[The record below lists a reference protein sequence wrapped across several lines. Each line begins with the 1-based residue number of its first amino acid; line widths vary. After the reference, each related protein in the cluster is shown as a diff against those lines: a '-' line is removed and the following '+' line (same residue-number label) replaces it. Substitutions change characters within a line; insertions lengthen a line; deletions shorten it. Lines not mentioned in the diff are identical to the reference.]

1 MNNMIANPEKFQA
14 IKIEKREKNP
24 TEINIDGKKISS
36 ESSVLLLGLEIDIE
50 LNFNKRIYKIC
61 NKSASEQNAL
71 NRWNRSLGFEKKKT
85 LKNSFIYGN
94 FNYCSIVW
102 HFCSK
107 NSPNKIENNQKKGF
121 KISFKLL

>member
-71 NRWNRSLGFEKKKT
+71 NRWNRSLGFEKKK
-85 LKNSFIYGN
+85 N
-94 FNYCSIVW
+94 FEKQFHIW
-102 HFCSK
+102 KF
-107 NSPNKIENNQKKGF
+107 
-121 KISFKLL
+121 